1 MDGPPAVR
9 CRRIF
14 HFSDSNQAYES
25 TICMI
30 LGDLYENRKE
40 INLLFTKGFTIIK
53 TYLLHQC
60 SEITRELYD

>member
-14 HFSDSNQAYES
+14 HFSDSNQA
-25 TICMI
+25 
-30 LGDLYENRKE
+30 YENRKE